1 MGVRI
6 INPLIGR
13 RPTGLMLRLGAS
25 VLCAGLSIASV
36 TAPAAAA
43 ERPDTGRL
51 TAEQQRDMDLL
62 LGVLGDG
69 KIDLAKRRAAA
80 VNLLTRGWPA
90 AMVALGGQLADA
102 SDPTGQRAVA
112 SALGA
117 AEVTPPDAL
126 AEPLLAL
133 IGADNDALR
142 RDVAAALG
150 RYEDGPVLTRLIA
163 WANDSDKPANVRLGA
178 IAVLAEHRQPISA
191 QTLVGLTEP
200 KQDGLIR
207 NAAFDALQELTGDT
221 EIGRDAAGWHQW
233 WEAHR
238 QLPRDR
244 WLARMVRSLSEQ
256 KRQLAADQATLT
268 ARLADALGQLY
279 VATAEADR
287 PALLMKM
294 LDDPITAVR
303 LEALALVERN
313 LLNAQ
318 SPPQPVRDKLRT
330 RLDDDSP
337 TVRASAAALLR
348 DIDDDPAADQVA
360 GRLSAETDPAAR
372 NAYLSLLARKP
383 RPAAIDPALVLL
395 GRSDTRSAAAAMV
408 IAALDAGLLQPRQ
421 QAAALKAARA
431 AVRAD
436 ASPDPAMVKL
446 LGRMAQ
452 DEDRATIEGLLD
464 GTDPAVRKAAA
475 EAFVAGT
482 LDVAPLMRRID
493 DPVLAG
499 RALEAAARRGKT
511 PAIAEL
517 LLNHPPSQKELTP
530 TWRAALLAV
539 AGRLDMPALRKLDDA
554 MIAHKGATDLRAA
567 MLKPVAGAKDVSP
580 DRTELLLRLGRLL
593 LEADQPAQAGTIY
606 DLIGADGTGGT
617 GATGGISDEQRARRD
632 RGMLEAMLRTS
643 PDDDAIALA
652 GRVAQQDENGA
663 ALSRRLLL
671 DAADTALTAKRTEQ
685 AGLLLAAVGKLTTAA
700 TSADQQSRLK
710 SLRAKLAAAQQSAPT
725 PGAAPAPGTPASSP
739 TPTPAT
745 PAPTPP
751 AKEPAASVGT
761 SPG

>member
-1 MGVRI
+1 
-6 INPLIGR
+6 
-13 RPTGLMLRLGAS
+13 MLRLGAS
-25 VLCAGLSIASV
+25 VLCAGLGIAC
-36 TAPAAAA
+36 AAGPGAAA

-69 KIDLAKRRAAA
+69 KIDPAKRRAAA
-80 VNLLTRGWPA
+80 VSLLTRGWPA
-90 AMVALGGQLADA
+90 AMVALGRQLADA
-102 SDPTGQRAVA
+102 SDPAGQRAVA

-117 AEVTPPDAL
+117 AEVSPPDAL

-133 IGADNDALR
+133 VGADNDALR

-163 WANDSDKPANVRLGA
+163 WANDSDKPANVRIGA
-178 IAVLAEHRQPISA
+178 ITVLAEHRQPTSA
-191 QTLVGLTEP
+191 QTLVQLTATSE
-200 KQDGLIR
+200 GAIR
-207 NAAFDALQELTGDT
+207 NAAFDALEELTGNT
-221 EIGRDAAGWHQW
+221 EIGRDAAGWRAW

-244 WLARMVRSLSEQ
+244 WLAQMVRSLSEQ
-256 KRQLAADQATLT
+256 KRRLAADQTTLT
-268 ARLADALGQLY
+268 ARLADAWGQLY
-279 VATAEADR
+279 VATAEQDR
-287 PALLMKM
+287 PALLIKM

-303 LEALALVERN
+303 LQALALVERN

-318 SPPQPVRDKLRT
+318 SPSQPVREKLRT

-337 TVRASAAALLR
+337 AVRASAAGLLR
-348 DIDDDPAADQVA
+348 DIDDDAAADQVA
-360 GRLSAETDPAAR
+360 GRLLAETDPAAQ

-383 RPAAIDPALVLL
+383 RPAAVDSALVLL
-395 GRSDTRSAAAAMV
+395 DRSDTRSSAAAMV
-408 IAALDAGLLQPRQ
+408 IAAMDAGLLQPRQ
-421 QAAALKAARA
+421 QAAALKAART
-431 AVRAD
+431 AVRAN

-464 GTDPAVRKAAA
+464 SADVAVRKAAA
-475 EAFVAGT
+475 EAYVAGT
-482 LDVAPLMRRID
+482 LDIGPLMQRID

-499 RALEAAARRGKT
+499 RAMEAATRRGKT

-517 LLNHPPSQKELTP
+517 LLNHPPKQKELTS

-539 AGRLDMPALRKLDDA
+539 AGRLDMFALRKLDDA
-554 MIAHKGATDLRAA
+554 MIAHKSAADLRAA
-567 MLKPVAGAKDVSP
+567 MLKPVAEVKDASP

-593 LEADQPAQAGTIY
+593 LEADQPAQAGAIY
-606 DLIGADGTGGT
+606 DLIGANDIG
-617 GATGGISDEQRARRD
+617 DEQRTRRD

-643 PDDDAIALA
+643 PDDQAIALA
-652 GRVAQQDENGA
+652 ERVSQQGESGA
-663 ALSRRLLL
+663 ALSRQLLL
-671 DAADTALTAKRTEQ
+671 DAADAALTAKRTEQ
-685 AGLLLAAVGKLTTAA
+685 AGLLLAAAGKLATAA

-710 SLRAKLAAAQQSAPT
+710 TLRAKLAAAQQSTPT
-725 PGAAPAPGTPASSP
+725 PGTGTPAPGTPASSP
-739 TPTPAT
+739 TPTT
-745 PAPTPP
+745 PTPP
-751 AKEPAASVGT
+751 AKEPASPVGT